1 MKFKP
6 KYEAKN
12 IVLHLRVRSYLNYHN
27 AETNGTNVW
36 MHAIFP
42 SNRIVYKWPCK
53 TEVFFFS
60 SMGSGE
66 ATSSGVYSGE
76 ISKTESSGD
85 NFKK

>member
-27 AETNGTNVW
+27 AETNGTNVC

-53 TEVFFFS
+53 TEVFFS
-60 SMGSGE
+60 VPWVLE
-66 ATSSGVYSGE
+66 RQPHL
-76 ISKTESSGD
+76 ESILE
-85 NFKK
+85 K